1 MRHTRFVATAG
12 VIALALGLTAC
23 GSGGNE
29 SPAAKADS
37 APFGDCVI
45 TGEAGSHPLELIKD
59 GVVTVKADLPSPG
72 WYNGD
77 TVESIKSGFDYC
89 LLANIAHRGGAKG
102 LDLQNSSFDG
112 LVAGKSGSFDL
123 TLNQI
128 TITPERKSV
137 MDFSKPYYESTAGV
151 MVKKGTTLAQGD
163 LANSHLGVKQGTVGQ
178 MLVAKTIKPAKDP
191 SVFPGDPEQQAA
203 VAAGRIDAGIQD
215 LSIVLGAAA
224 KSNGAVEVV
233 GQIPTNESYGVMMPK
248 GSANV
253 KVVNAML
260 DEMKKDGTLDKLSSA
275 YLTDAYGIDPTTI
288 PVWNF

>member
-12 VIALALGLTAC
+12 VLALAMGLTAC
-23 GSGGNE
+23 GSGGTE
-29 SPAAKADS
+29 APAAKAQA
-37 APFGDCVI
+37 APFGDCEI
-45 TGEAGSHPLELIKD
+45 TGAAGSHPLELIKD

-102 LDLQNSSFDG
+102 LELQNSSFDG
-112 LVAGKSGSFDL
+112 LVAGKAGSFDL

-128 TITPERKSV
+128 TITPERTKV

-151 MVKKGTTLAQGD
+151 MVKKGTALAQAD
-163 LANSHLGVKQGTVGQ
+163 LVNAHLGVKQGTVGQ
-178 MLVAKTIKPAKDP
+178 MLVADTLKPAQAP

-224 KSNGAVEVV
+224 KSKGALEVV
-233 GQIPTNESYGVMMPK
+233 GQIPTDESYGVMMPK
-248 GSANV
+248 GSANLEA
-253 KVVNAML
+253 VNAML
-260 DEMKKDGTLDKLSSA
+260 DEMKKDGTLEKLGST